1 MIILIKIAVITTL
14 LIKNEYV
21 LMNLIS
27 YNVIGK
33 TRSLIQ

>member
-33 TRSLIQ
+33 TRFLIQ

>member
-21 LMNLIS
+21 SMNLIS